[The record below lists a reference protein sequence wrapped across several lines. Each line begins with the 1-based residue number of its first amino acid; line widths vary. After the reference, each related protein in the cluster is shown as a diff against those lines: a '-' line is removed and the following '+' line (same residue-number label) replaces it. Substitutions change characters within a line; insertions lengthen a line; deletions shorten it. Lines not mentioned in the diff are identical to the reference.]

1 MARKAWADGKR
12 GVSVGRRKKIRR
24 NKEKRYHG
32 HFIFLCIFLN
42 RGHSIFI
49 ARTEI
54 KCQIR
59 ENKRRNRGRVITEG
73 GKGEATGPEI
83 QSLYPPRII
92 PHSFWDS
99 QSEPHRTTII
109 FITTRGDF

>member
-1 MARKAWADGKR
+1 
-12 GVSVGRRKKIRR
+12 
-24 NKEKRYHG
+24 
-32 HFIFLCIFLN
+32 LN

-73 GKGEATGPEI
+73 EKGEATGPEI

-99 QSEPHRTTII
+99 QSEPHRTTIT
-109 FITTRGDF
+109 FITTSGDF